1 MSKKFSAP
9 ADKLVHETKG
19 YINAQIDN
27 VKLHSV
33 KGLSEGTSAL
43 ASLLLIMIVVGA
55 FVTALSFAFVLWMG
69 ELLHSYALA
78 SLIAAGVLL
87 LVLVVLFLLRKQL
100 FKNSFVSM
108 YSDVFFKQEDKPMG
122 LKTQEGVDMAIWHT
136 ENRIKD
142 QEKGISHTLTELKEF
157 YSPKHILSQGLP
169 AAAKF
174 FFGNRKKNEKK
185 KTA

>member
-55 FVTALSFAFVLWMG
+55 FVPALSFAFVLWMG

-108 YSDVFFKQEDKPMG
+108 YSDVFFKTEDKPMG

-136 ENRIKD
+136 EARIKE
-142 QEKGISHTLTELKEF
+142 QEADISNAFTQVKEF
-157 YSPKHILSQGLP
+157 YSLKNIVIEGIP
-169 AAAKF
+169 AAVTSL
-174 FFGNRKKNEKK
+174 FGKK
-185 KTA
+185 KTQKK